1 MSHVKV
7 IHERVSHSCI
17 SLYIVAKKFVAAN
30 QPRILVLNGGIKP
43 IQVRNV
49 MSLAIVTVV
58 MVAVL
63 QWILS
68 CIRHVI
74 RE

>member
-7 IHERVSHSCI
+7 IYERVSHSCI
-17 SLYIVAKKFVAAN
+17 SLYIVAKTFVAAN

-63 QWILS
+63 QCILS
-68 CIRHVI
+68 CIRQVT